1 MVNKYFVYVI
11 ICEEKRRYIGV
22 TSDWTKRLKEHN
34 DKSSNIPQWTK
45 RFNKWRI
52 LYLREFNN
60 YTEARKWEIYL
71 KKQKGGIGLK
81 YLIETTNDYS
91 GVEQSGSS
99 GGS

>member
-1 MVNKYFVYVI
+1 MESKFFVYI
-11 ICEEKRRYIGV
+11 IKCDEKKRYIGI
-22 TSDWTKRLKEHN
+22 TSDWKRRLSEHN
-34 DKSSNIPQWTK
+34 DKLSHLTQWTK
-45 RFNKWRI
+45 RFNNWSLI
-52 LYLREFNN
+52 YLKEFEN

-81 YLIETTNDYS
+81 YLIDTTNEYS

>member
-1 MVNKYFVYVI
+1 MVSKYFVYVI
-11 ICEEKRRYIGV
+11 ICEEKRRYVGV
-22 TSDWTKRLKEHN
+22 TSDWKRRLSEHN
-34 DKSSNIPQWTK
+34 NKVSHIPQWTK
-45 RFNKWRI
+45 RLNNWRI
-52 LYLREFNN
+52 VYLRGFDN

-81 YLIETTNDYS
+81 YLIEDTNEYS